1 MCEGGAPHV
10 AGGGAVVGGGEGS
23 QVGAA
28 ILDAEEGWDTSN
40 CVDVDTDD
48 GTRLGGST
56 EGVDTTDTVEG

>member
-1 MCEGGAPHV
+1 
-10 AGGGAVVGGGEGS
+10 
-23 QVGAA
+23 VGAA